1 MIPIVRKE
9 FREIWRDPY
18 TLGVAI
24 ILPLVLLFLFAYGFN
39 LDVNSIP
46 LAVVDQDHSSQSQA
60 YVQAL
65 LDTGKFDLTFHL
77 ANEQEAQHLIDKGSA
92 QVALIIPEGFEQDL
106 VPGETAE
113 VETLIDGTFPP
124 SAQVARGYV
133 EAANAAFTAHYA
145 ATLVNELGLNDR
157 ISLTPAVVVEP
168 EVRYNPTLESINF
181 VAPGLIA
188 VILMAF
194 PPMLSALA
202 IVREKERGS
211 IQQIFV
217 SPVNA
222 WAFILGKL
230 IPYVVIAFG
239 ELLAV
244 MAVVRYWF
252 DVPLAGDA
260 AVYILAAVPYII
272 GTVAIGLL
280 VSTVTRSQLVAMLL
294 TIVLTL
300 MPSFLF
306 SGFMFPLFSMPDVL
320 QSYSY
325 AFPARYFTEITY
337 GTWLRGVGIEVWGQ
351 QFLTLV
357 GYMAVIVSLAALRFQ
372 KKVS

>member
-9 FREIWRDPY
+9 FREIRRDPY

-24 ILPLVLLFLFAYGFN
+24 ILPLLLLFLFAYGFN
-39 LDVNSIP
+39 LDVTDIP
-46 LAVVDQDHSSQSQA
+46 LAVVDQDNTPQSYA
-60 YVQAL
+60 YIQAL
-65 LDTGKFDLTFHL
+65 LETGKFDLRYRPTNEREARHL
-77 ANEQEAQHLIDKGSA
+77 LDKGSI
-92 QVALIIPEGFEQDL
+92 QVVLIIPEGFEQDL

-124 SAQVARGYV
+124 SAQVARGYI
-133 EAANAAFTAHYA
+133 ETANATYTAHYA
-145 ATLVNELGLNDR
+145 ATLVNGLGLNDR

-168 EVRYNPTLESINF
+168 EVRYNPSLKSINF

-217 SPVNA
+217 APVNA
-222 WAFILGKL
+222 WSFILGKL

-252 DVPLAGDA
+252 DVPLAGNA
-260 AVYILAAVPYII
+260 ALYILAAIPYVI

-306 SGFMFPLFSMPDVL
+306 SGFMFPLFSMPEVL

-325 AFPARYFTEITY
+325 AFPARYFTDITY

-357 GYMAVIVSLAALRFQ
+357 GYMVVIVSLAALRFQ

>member
-1 MIPIVRKE
+1 MIPIIRKE

-24 ILPLVLLFLFAYGFN
+24 ILPLALLFLFAYGFN
-39 LDVNSIP
+39 LDVNDIP
-46 LAVVDQDHSSQSQA
+46 LAVVDRDNSNRSQA
-60 YVQAL
+60 YVQTL
-65 LDTGKFDLTFHL
+65 LDMGKFDLKFRPEDASAARHL
-77 ANEQEAQHLIDKGSA
+77 LDKDSA
-92 QVALIIPEGFEQDL
+92 KVALIIPAGFERNL
-106 VPGETAE
+106 VPGETAN
-113 VETLIDGTFPP
+113 VQTLVDGTFPP
-124 SAQVARGYV
+124 SAQVVLGYI
-133 EAANAAFTAHYA
+133 ESANTTYTTDIAV
-145 ATLVNELGLNDR
+145 TLVNELGLSDR
-157 ISLTPAVVVEP
+157 ITLTPAITVKP
-168 EVRYNPTLESINF
+168 DIRYNPGLESINF

-211 IQQIFV
+211 IQQIFIAPLP
-217 SPVNA
+217 S

-244 MAVVRYWF
+244 ILVVRYWF
-252 DVPLAGDA
+252 GVPLAGNGA
-260 AVYILAAVPYII
+260 LYILAAVPYVI

-280 VSTVTRSQLVAMLL
+280 VSTITRSQLVAMLL

-306 SGFMFPLFSMPDVL
+306 SGFMFPLFSMPEVL
-320 QSYSY
+320 QVYSY

-337 GTWLRGVGIEVWGQ
+337 GTWLRGVGLETWLPQ
-351 QFLTLV
+351 LLALV
-357 GYMAVIVSLAALRFQ
+357 GYMVVIVSLAALRFQ